1 MNIVLKQ
8 QANSASS
15 SASSAVVVGEA
26 GYTCIY
32 CGSPLE
38 NEVRDRLV
46 LWLSTSTHLFS
57 PSLELTP
64 AAWLCCMTNRA
75 ELLWA
80 ARQCEALQ

>member
-1 MNIVLKQ
+1 MAWYGMVWLGQQFTEAEAVNIVLKQ

-57 PSLELTP
+57 SP
-64 AAWLCCMTNRA
+64 
-75 ELLWA
+75 
-80 ARQCEALQ
+80 